1 MNISTI
7 EKRDIRRVR
16 SLDVEWAHDFN
27 VAQTGR
33 RFREGRS
40 SVNGKLYSAD
50 ANALIALHKLRSQMG
65 NSMQRSA
72 SQEWL
77 GEEGLAGLYGKPL
90 SNTGRG
96 LSR

>member
-1 MNISTI
+1 MNASTI
-7 EKRDIRRVR
+7 AKRDIRRVR
-16 SLDVEWAHDFN
+16 SLAVEWAHEFN
-27 VAQTGR
+27 AAHTGR

-40 SVNGKLYSAD
+40 NVNGKLYSAD
-50 ANALIALHKLRSQMG
+50 ENALIALHKLRSQLG

-77 GEEGLAGLYGKPL
+77 REEGLAGLYGKPL
-90 SNTGRG
+90 SNTSRG